1 MVLALK
7 DTADFPIS
15 TKTLIDNDANFN
27 YDTHDAINAYD
38 RTYLDIINAN
48 RTKFFP
54 YDKVLIE
61 RSTDSGSTWTTVDTS
76 GFSNENRGK
85 LMSDIGA
92 NLYIGTGNAAL
103 SQQLRVT
110 LQFPGTAYYCSVD
123 RAFFRFSNSGHS
135 CSVTIDASTYGA
147 QSTYT
152 TLAADKVI
160 AGWSGNNMVKFTEKR
175 AWGTNNS
182 SHLYNIRFTFK
193 YTSIN
198 ASYPT
203 NQANI
208 QKIDMFGQQFWG
220 TSNSPQHYGHLY
232 SWDYLKNVTFPANVT
247 APIVKTGTA
256 SSNALVSYKLRSS
269 GDGDS
274 YYHGLDLGYGGHNQW
289 DFYEYGGI
297 WNFWRNQSGTATT
310 DTNNLALGITL
321 DNVKNK
327 SYTYTWPNKTGTIA
341 VTSDLDAKVN
351 IANIDITGQTTTLL
365 ALTKAL
371 GTNGINYARWYSRT
385 DGGTSG
391 ISDKPTGGVN
401 ASFICE
407 AVCSRWNNSS
417 DYSYH
422 LTCWVQTDTNPY
434 VASITQNSSSI
445 SWSRLKPTVNDA
457 TLTIQKN
464 GTNVQTFTANQSTN
478 ATANITVPT
487 SFSDLTGTISNSQ
500 LDWATMCA
508 PGAENLT
515 DTMGATYTR
524 FVACINSIRSVF
536 GGHGFIFS
544 GFLDLGGASGATT
557 IAKTAIPGLSG
568 YYGYKTNSAVPIAPN
583 TTMLYSSAGFYC
595 AWTPGAANGG
605 NKWYGSTTNPLAIS
619 TDGYIYLNATT
630 SSSDSVASWERL
642 QFRYPCGLYM
652 IDH

>member
-15 TKTLIDNDANFN
+15 TKTIIDNDANFN

-92 NLYIGTGNAAL
+92 TLYLGTGNAAL
-103 SQQLRVT
+103 TQQLRVT

-152 TLAADKVI
+152 TLAADKVV

-175 AWGTNNS
+175 AWGTNQS

-198 ASYPT
+198 SNYPT
-203 NQANI
+203 NQASI

-247 APIVKTGTA
+247 ATRFTAPMFKATGTTYPHLA
-256 SSNALVSYKLRSS
+256 GNGSILTL
-269 GDGDS
+269 
-274 YYHGLDLGYGGHNQW
+274 
-289 DFYEYGGI
+289 
-297 WNFWRNQSGTATT
+297 SGTGAWAAGAGAIVLGAGELRPAGNE
-310 DTNNLALGITL
+310 DTNINLGTSGARW
-321 DNVKNK
+321 KNLYL
-327 SYTYTWPNKTGTIA
+327 SGNIGNGTYTYTLPSATGT
-341 VTSDLDAKVN
+341 
-351 IANIDITGQTTTLL
+351 L
-365 ALTKAL
+365 ALTS
-371 GTNGINYARWYSRT
+371 NI
-385 DGGTSG
+385 
-391 ISDKPTGGVN
+391 
-401 ASFICE
+401 
-407 AVCSRWNNSS
+407 
-417 DYSYH
+417 
-422 LTCWVQTDTNPY
+422 
-434 VASITQNSSSI
+434 
-445 SWSRLKPTVNDA
+445 PTVNDA

-487 SFSDLTGTISNSQ
+487 SFSDLTGTIGTSQ
-500 LDWATMCA
+500 ID
-508 PGAENLT
+508 
-515 DTMGATYTR
+515 
-524 FVACINSIRSVF
+524 
-536 GGHGFIFS
+536 
-544 GFLDLGGASGATT
+544 
-557 IAKTAIPGLSG
+557 
-568 YYGYKTNSAVPIAPN
+568 NSAVTNDKIDWSTASKIYTSPL
-583 TTMLYSSAGFYC
+583 T
-595 AWTPGAANGG
+595 
-605 NKWYGSTTNPLAIS
+605 STTS
-619 TDGYIYLNATT
+619 TLVPQSDTYAVRIGNVVIMHVDIMCNGTGYSFTNNGTVDPDLVPSYNVYAMLREPWQQWILDFRILSTGQWQVYSHNNVT
-630 SSSDSVASWERL
+630 SKGFHGTLCYVINT
-642 QFRYPCGLYM
+642 P
-652 IDH
+652 